1 MGLKLKNPEESS
13 SSRAHTSSSTRR
25 RNKKKKRQE
34 QRSEQGP
41 EAKESE
47 RQDGCKRKQEAA
59 AISKRQ

>member
-1 MGLKLKNPEESS
+1 MGLKLKTPR
-13 SSRAHTSSSTRR
+13 SRAERIRAAGSTRR
-25 RNKKKKRQE
+25 KKKRQE

-59 AISKRQ
+59 EISKRQ